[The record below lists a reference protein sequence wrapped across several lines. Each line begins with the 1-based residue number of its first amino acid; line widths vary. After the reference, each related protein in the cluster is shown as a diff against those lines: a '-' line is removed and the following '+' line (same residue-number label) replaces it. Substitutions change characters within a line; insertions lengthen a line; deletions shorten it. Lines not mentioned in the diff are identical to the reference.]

1 MARRSRESIEMRTP
15 AVLSAMVHVVVLAA
29 AVVGLDFFNKQP
41 PLEPEPV
48 MVEFEA
54 IDKKAG
60 APTVGNPPPQPK
72 EAPIAQETSK
82 APPPKTSDPPPA
94 PERPKPE
101 VAEAPKPT
109 PPAEKPKP
117 EVAEAPKPTPPV
129 EKPKPEIAKRADDL
143 IALKPKEPEPPK
155 VEKPPEPPKP
165 VPEVKKPEPPK
176 PEPPKPPQQVAKP
189 EPPKPPPPKPAP
201 PKPNVDSMIDD
212 ILKNKQSPQKVHT
225 PEQQPKPVPN
235 PTRQA
240 PAAPNLAA
248 VVTAS
253 EIEGVRNKI
262 RPCWNF
268 PAGVRD
274 QAGLI
279 VVLIVQMNQDG
290 TPVKAELRDTG
301 RYNNDPTYRAAADA
315 AHRAIMNP
323 RCQPWPLSAEK
334 YNSWR
339 TITFNFDPRD
349 Y

>member
-1 MARRSRESIEMRTP
+1 MVGRSPASVEMRTP
-15 AVLSAMVHVVVLAA
+15 AIASAMVHVFVLAA
-29 AVVGLDFFNKQP
+29 AVLNLDFFGRTP
-41 PLEPEPV
+41 PIEPEPV

-54 IDKKAG
+54 IDKKAA

-72 EAPIAQETSK
+72 DVPIAQETTK
-82 APPPKTSDPPPA
+82 APPPKTADPPPA
-94 PERPKPE
+94 PPQPKPE
-101 VAEAPKPT
+101 VAEVKP
-109 PPAEKPKP
+109 PM
-117 EVAEAPKPTPPV
+117 PTPV
-129 EKPKPEIAKRADDL
+129 EKPKPEPPKPAEET

-155 VEKPPEPPKP
+155 AEEKKPEPPKP
-165 VPEVKKPEPPK
+165 APQVKKPEPPK
-176 PEPPKPPQQVAKP
+176 PA
-189 EPPKPPPPKPAP
+189 PPKPAP
-201 PKPNVDSMIDD
+201 RDKVDSLLDD
-212 ILKNKQSPQKVHT
+212 ILKNKESTTKVQT
-225 PEQQPKPVPN
+225 PEQQPKPVQQV
-235 PTRQA
+235 TRQA

-253 EIEGVRNKI
+253 EIEGVRSKI

-268 PAGVRD
+268 PAGVKD

-279 VVLIVQMNQDG
+279 VTLVVQMNQDG
-290 TPVKAELRDTG
+290 TPVKADLKEPG

-334 YNSWR
+334 FNNWR